1 MPRIMVVGSSNTD
14 MVVKTERLPAPGET
28 VIGGEFVSVPGGKG
42 ANQAVAAA
50 RLGAEVV
57 FVARVGS
64 DLFGDASLRNF
75 EREGLVTEYVVRDPE
90 RPSGVALIFVDES
103 GENMIAVAPG
113 SNGALSLRDVDRAA
127 DVLSECDALIV
138 QLEVPIETVTH
149 AVWLAHERGVR
160 VILNPAP
167 ACPLPKEL
175 FAMVDV
181 LTPNESEARQLLGL
195 QTDQPADDPSVLRRF
210 IDMGVKSVILTLG
223 ARGVLA
229 ITPNEHRVIPAP
241 RVQAVDTTAAGDA
254 FTGALG
260 VALSSGMDIW
270 DASKFAC
277 RAAAT
282 SVTRLGA
289 QCSMPTR
296 EEVEAF
302 QEIDIDLRPGLV

>member
-1 MPRIMVVGSSNTD
+1 MTRIMVVGSSNTD
-14 MVVKTERLPAPGET
+14 MVVKTGHLPAPGET

-50 RLGAEVV
+50 RLGAEVI

-64 DLFGDASLRNF
+64 DLFGDASLRSF
-75 EREGLVTEYVVRDPE
+75 ERERLVTDYVVRDPE
-90 RPSGVALIFVDES
+90 RPSGVALIFVNDS

-113 SNGALSLRDVDRAA
+113 SNGALSPEDVDRAA
-127 DVLSECDALIV
+127 GMLPECDALIV
-138 QLEVPIETVTH
+138 QLEVPVETVGH
-149 AVWLAHERGVR
+149 AVRLAHDLGVR

-167 ACPLPKEL
+167 ARPLPKEL
-175 FAMVDV
+175 LAMVDV
-181 LTPNESEARQLLGL
+181 LTPNESEARHLLGL

-210 IDMGVKSVILTLG
+210 VDMGVKSVILTLG

-229 ITPNEHRVIPAP
+229 VTPNEHRLIRAP
-241 RVQAVDTTAAGDA
+241 KVRAVDTTAAGDA

-270 DASKFAC
+270 DASSFAC
-277 RAAAT
+277 RSAAI

-302 QEIDIDLRPGLV
+302 LG